1 MAISS
6 RCSHVEVNS
15 RSGGRV
21 MRALMLLSAVFFA
34 TSSRPNGMKIVALGL
49 TGLLALAMLFP
60 QPAIAQFDLLGSIT
74 AIFNVVNQV
83 ASSVLGFINDTMRP
97 LLQGIQSATQALQS
111 FLGQLRNLW
120 EQVVWPISEINRAKA
135 LAQQL
140 IATFRGLLNNLYS
153 IGVNSAQLPNSVQLE
168 SVMRNHQ

>member
-1 MAISS
+1 M
-6 RCSHVEVNS
+6 
-15 RSGGRV
+15 
-21 MRALMLLSAVFFA
+21 
-34 TSSRPNGMKIVALGL
+34 
-49 TGLLALAMLFP
+49 
-60 QPAIAQFDLLGSIT
+60 
-74 AIFNVVNQV
+74 NQV
-83 ASSVLGFINDTMRP
+83 ATSVLGFINDTMRP

-153 IGVNSAQLPNSVQLE
+153 IGVNSAQLPNSAQLE
-168 SVMRNHQ
+168 SAMRNHQVRRSRPTGVRLSTNLWRVLRPRLMSTRKKEISSMPTTLWRKTSS